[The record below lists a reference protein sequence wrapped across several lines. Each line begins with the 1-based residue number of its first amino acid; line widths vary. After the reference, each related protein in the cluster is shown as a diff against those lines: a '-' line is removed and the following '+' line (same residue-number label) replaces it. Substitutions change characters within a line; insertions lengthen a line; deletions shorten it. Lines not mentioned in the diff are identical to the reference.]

1 MSEIPNE
8 AATQGSP
15 LFGGPSPAA
24 GGASTAH
31 STADADGSNDNTA
44 MRTKFSAGTKKS
56 SAIHGL
62 APASA
67 ARRIVMLT
75 PIHRNGSAMATS
87 NGMSHP
93 GAPRSSSVR
102 VLNKGDR

>member
-1 MSEIPNE
+1 MPNE
-8 AATQGSP
+8 AATPSIA
-15 LFGGPSPAA
+15 LFRRSSTAA
-24 GGASTAH
+24 GGASTGH
-31 STADADGSNDNTA
+31 STVDADGSNDNTA